1 MEIITTPEFEL
12 LFSQLPVGIKK
23 KATKQAKLFCENPFY
38 NSLNTEKLEPKS
50 KQVWSF
56 RVDKNYRIVFR
67 FMEKNSVAFIAIG
80 PHKWIYRLN
89 F

>member
-1 MEIITTPEFEL
+1 MEIVTTPEFES
-12 LFSQLPVGIKK
+12 LFSQLPVIIKM
-23 KATKQAKLFCENPFY
+23 KAEKQTKLFCENPFY
-38 NSLNTEKLEPKS
+38 NSLQTEKLEPKI

-56 RVDKNYRIVFR
+56 RVDKNYRIIFR
-67 FMEKNSVAFIAIG
+67 FLKENKVVLLAVG